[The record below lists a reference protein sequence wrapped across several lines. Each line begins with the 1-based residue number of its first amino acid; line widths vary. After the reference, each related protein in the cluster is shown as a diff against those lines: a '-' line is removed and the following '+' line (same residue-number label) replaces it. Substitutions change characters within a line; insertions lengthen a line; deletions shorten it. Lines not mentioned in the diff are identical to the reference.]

1 MQNPTALYT
10 DFTQLAELRRQAKE
24 DRHAAL
30 KEAAKQ
36 FEAMF
41 LELMLKQMRQASP
54 GDPIFDND
62 RTRFYREMHD
72 HQLAL
77 HLSRQGSVGIA
88 DMIVRQLGGGEST
101 RPPAAPQPGL
111 SRQAVPAGV
120 TKKAVTPAPAAAPTP
135 EPAPSRFES
144 PQQFIAT
151 LRPKARKV
159 AAALGVD
166 PDLLLAQA
174 ALETGWGKRIIHYP
188 DGRSSHNLFNIKA
201 GRSWQ
206 GDRVQ
211 VNTLEYLDG
220 VAVKKRAAFRAYD
233 DYEQSFADY
242 ADLLRQPRYRQALRH
257 AGEPEKYLR
266 ALQESGYAT
275 DPNYADKIL
284 AIYRRQTLAANT
296 TR

>member
-10 DFTQLAELRRQAKE
+10 DFTQLAELRLQARQ
-24 DRHAAL
+24 DRHTAL
-30 KEAAKQ
+30 REAAKQ
-36 FEAMF
+36 FEALF

-54 GDPIFDND
+54 GDPIFDNS
-62 RTRFYREMHD
+62 RTDFYREMYD

-88 DMIVRQLGGGEST
+88 DMIVRQLGDGEPA
-101 RPPAAPQPGL
+101 RPPAMPQPGI
-111 SRQAVPAGV
+111 SRQAVPAGGA
-120 TKKAVTPAPAAAPTP
+120 KKAATPAPAATPTP

-144 PQQFIAT
+144 PQQFIAA
-151 LRPKARKV
+151 LRPKARKA

-174 ALETGWGKRIIHYP
+174 ALETGWGKRIIHHP

-201 GRSWQ
+201 GRSWE

-233 DYEQSFADY
+233 DYDQSFADY
-242 ADLLRQPRYRQALRH
+242 ADLLRQPRYRRALRH
-257 AGEPEKYLR
+257 AGDPEKYLR

-284 AIYRRQTLAANT
+284 AIYRHRRVAA
-296 TR
+296 R

>member
-1 MQNPTALYT
+1 MQTPVYT
-10 DFTQLAELRRQAKE
+10 DFTQLARLRLQARQ
-24 DRHAAL
+24 DRHGAL
-30 KEAAKQ
+30 EEAAKQ

-54 GDPIFDND
+54 GDPIFASE
-62 RTRFYREMHD
+62 RTAFYREMYD

-88 DMIVRQLGGGEST
+88 DMIVRQLGDGEAA
-101 RPPAAPQPGL
+101 RPPAVSQPGL
-111 SRQAVPAGV
+111 SRRAIPAGS
-120 TKKAVTPAPAAAPTP
+120 TRKAAPKPAAPPPAPPP
-135 EPAPSRFES
+135 RFDT

-151 LRPKARKV
+151 LRPQAKEA

-174 ALETGWGKRIIHYP
+174 ALETGWGKRIIRHP

-201 GRSWQ
+201 GRRWQ
-206 GDRVQ
+206 GDRVL
-211 VNTLEYLDG
+211 VGTLEYVDG

-233 DYEQSFADY
+233 DYRHSFADY
-242 ADLLRQPRYRQALRH
+242 VSLLRQPRYREALRH

-266 ALQESGYAT
+266 ALQQAGYAT
-275 DPNYADKIL
+275 DPDYADKIL
-284 AIYRRQTLAANT
+284 RIYRRQFLAA
-296 TR
+296 R